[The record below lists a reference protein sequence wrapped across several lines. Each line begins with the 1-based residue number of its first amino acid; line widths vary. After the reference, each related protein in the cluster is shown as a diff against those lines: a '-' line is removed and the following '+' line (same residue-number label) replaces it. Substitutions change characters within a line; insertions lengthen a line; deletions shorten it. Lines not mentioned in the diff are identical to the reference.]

1 VHQIEIMYHK
11 IKEIIIDHFGFRIW
25 TIESGQIYSFEE
37 LETEKVNNLVNT
49 IRDQASRNMKV
60 EIMLSVQ
67 ETSNSNIVFVALMQG
82 SSASDN
88 QKHIFMVQSEAFRI
102 NRFGDLIDVTVALSD
117 AYIFEIIG
125 GKIQNRINIARIQ
138 TMIRDEES
146 CNRLKIEFSAY
157 DSISYIFRSEVDP
170 HDSRTMKTFYPT
182 LSISWMRPLL
192 SSLPFPINSTCFKK
206 PLLISHSFPRGFW
219 TALS

>member
-25 TIESGQIYSFEE
+25 TVDSGQIYSFEE

-67 ETSNSNIVFVALMQG
+67 ETSNSNIVCDALTQG
-82 SSASDN
+82 SSATDN

-102 NRFGDLIDVTVALSD
+102 NRFGDLIDVTIALSD

-138 TMIRDEES
+138 TLIRDEES

-157 DSISYIFRSEVDP
+157 DSINYIFRSEVDP
-170 HDSRTMKTFYPT
+170 RDRRTMKTFYPT
-182 LSISWMRPLL
+182 
-192 SSLPFPINSTCFKK
+192 
-206 PLLISHSFPRGFW
+206 
-219 TALS
+219 